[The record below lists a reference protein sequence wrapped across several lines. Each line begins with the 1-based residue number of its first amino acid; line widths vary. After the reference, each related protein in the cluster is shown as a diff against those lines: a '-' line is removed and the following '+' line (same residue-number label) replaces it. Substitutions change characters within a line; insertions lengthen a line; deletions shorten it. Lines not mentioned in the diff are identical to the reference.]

1 MFTYDH
7 WFTFAARV
15 IRLRSREELRTHA
28 VGGSGL
34 DLDADSALLTSLN
47 SISVRR
53 RTGAEI
59 PIRWPPISQ
68 SKVRKDKDV
77 QEIICFTPIAMIL
90 VIYYR
95 FGVSHGCHSNKLFL
109 LLGS

>member
-1 MFTYDH
+1 MRVIR
-7 WFTFAARV
+7 FAARV
-15 IRLRSREELRTHA
+15 IRLRSREELRSHA

-34 DLDADSALLTSLN
+34 DLDAYSALLTSLN

-68 SKVRKDKDV
+68 IKVRKDKDV
-77 QEIICFTPIAMIL
+77 QEIICFTPIANK
-90 VIYYR
+90 
-95 FGVSHGCHSNKLFL
+95 VSHILQIWRKPWMSLK
-109 LLGS
+109 